1 VNEHALAAPRA
12 LTRRRARLADSP
24 WMVAA
29 VVAVVYAAFI
39 LPRLPGG
46 VNGFAHVGKKFVTQ
60 GHSSSVINPSLAS
73 HKRIGYDGQFYLF
86 LALDPV
92 HAKDY
97 MDKAGY
103 RYSRIGY
110 PALARG
116 LTGGNSAAVPYA
128 LILIN
133 LAAIAAG
140 TLAVAI
146 WLRRRRVSPWY
157 ALFYGFFPGLVFS
170 VFYDLAEPLAFAL
183 AAWGMVV
190 FDRHSWRRLL
200 GSACLFAYALLTRE
214 TLALVPLVMCLSILL
229 EDGSISRWASTLRA
243 NLPRAAAFATVA
255 FAPMFAW
262 RLYVPYLLAGSG
274 AGGGGGG
281 SGISADA
288 ADPLSKEVIPL
299 HGIIDLWPWNR
310 QQAFVFATVIIPG
323 VVTVLIALAV
333 LLKRRSALAW
343 LVLLSAAVF
352 VVFIPSSQLINSG
365 GASRA
370 AAGVVFPLILAIPL
384 FQEALGRRRKALGY
398 TLLLWSLP
406 FYALALIALSI

>member
-1 VNEHALAAPRA
+1 
-12 LTRRRARLADSP
+12 
-24 WMVAA
+24 MVAA
-29 VVAVVYAAFI
+29 VVVVVYAALI
-39 LPRLPGG
+39 LPRLYGG
-46 VNGFAHVGKKFVTQ
+46 VYWFPHIGREFLTQ
-60 GHSSSVINPSLAS
+60 GHSSSVIKPSFPT
-73 HKRIGYDGQFYLF
+73 HGRIGYDGQFYLF
-86 LALDPV
+86 LALDPA

-97 MDKAGY
+97 MDTPAY

-116 LTGGNSAAVPYA
+116 LSGGNSTAVPYA

-157 ALFYGFFPGLVFS
+157 ALLYGFFPGLVFS

-200 GSACLFAYALLTRE
+200 GSAALFAYALLTRE

-229 EDGSISRWASTLRA
+229 EGWSVSRWAATLRA

-262 RLYVPYLLAGSG
+262 RLYVPYLLSGSGVG
-274 AGGGGGG
+274 AGGGG
-281 SGISADA
+281 SGLSADTT
-288 ADPLSKEVIPL
+288 DPLAREVIPL

-310 QQAFVFATVIIPG
+310 QEAFVFASVIVPG
-323 VVTVLIALAV
+323 VLTVLLAVAV
-333 LLKRRSALAW
+333 LLKRRSPLAW

-406 FYALALIALSI
+406 FYALALVALSL